1 MIVNKP
7 VMHHMNKIKNRK
19 LFRTFTLL
27 TLAALICMGGNIT
40 LSVAAKA
47 QSAKSSTSFGKVTG
61 LPLPRFVSVRSSKVN
76 ARTGPALRYPI
87 QWIYK
92 RANMPVEITAE
103 FDAWR
108 QIKDIEGSV
117 SWVHSTLLSGK
128 RTAIIMAEVSEPSEA
143 TDDLI
148 PAYKKANT
156 QSSKVLEVENGAVGE
171 IKKCVEGFC
180 LVDFKSY
187 RGWLAKNY
195 LWGIYADEVIE

>member
-47 QSAKSSTSFGKVTG
+47 QSAKSSTSFGKVT
-61 LPLPRFVSVRSSKVN
+61 
-76 ARTGPALRYPI
+76 
-87 QWIYK
+87 
-92 RANMPVEITAE
+92 NMPVEITAE